1 LIDTDDDPSEVE
13 RSNQILNLLETNK
26 NLQDK
31 ILKIMPNIEGKVKKI
46 VDENNTRGIKEL
58 QEL

>member
-1 LIDTDDDPSEVE
+1 LIDGEADPSEVE
-13 RSNQILNLLETNK
+13 RGNQILKLLETNK

-46 VDENNTRGIKEL
+46 LEENTTRGIKEL
-58 QEL
+58 

>member
-1 LIDTDDDPSEVE
+1 MIDGEADPSEVE
-13 RSNQILNLLETNK
+13 RGNQILKLLETNK

-46 VDENNTRGIKEL
+46 LEENNTRGIKEL
-58 QEL
+58 